1 MLKEKPVKAEKKNE
15 WIIDDFW
22 NVKLYENQEIN
33 ELVEYRIKRLA
44 GYVFIDRVDIMRRD
58 EEWSLLN
65 VGLKPAEPHWE
76 IYARHENGKIEILKI
91 KVSDNRILDVKKY
104 SFPLP

>member
-1 MLKEKPVKAEKKNE
+1 MLKEKEEKNE
-15 WIIDDFW
+15 WVIDDFW
-22 NVKLYENQEIN
+22 GTKIRKYQEYD
-33 ELVEYRIKRLA
+33 ELVDYWIRKLC
-44 GYVFIDRVDIMRRD
+44 GYVFIDRIDIMRRD